1 MTEQSLV
8 SVQPFKAHVCVNCGA
23 KLSKFGA
30 VRCKECNMRKV
41 GKLNTRK
48 KRRRK

>member
-1 MTEQSLV
+1 MTELV
-8 SVQPFKAHVCVNCGA
+8 SVRPFKAHVCVDCGA

-41 GKLNTRK
+41 GKLK
-48 KRRRK
+48 KRRRRKRK